1 MVLQCPR
8 FTRSPP
14 PRAGDSPR
22 PEIPQNAHLSPAEA
36 LAVDGSL
43 PAVTQPVL
51 PDETHVHRLLE
62 YPANAVPPEGHLYH
76 AGRPD
81 LPDLN
86 GLELLK
92 GALHHH
98 PAPIPGDFCGD
109 YPGFLYT
116 HRRLARTVPLAC
128 LSPR

>member
-1 MVLQCPR
+1 MVLRCPR
-8 FTRSPP
+8 FTRSHP

-22 PEIPQNAHLSPAEA
+22 AEIPQNAHLSPAKA

-51 PDETHVHRLLE
+51 PDETNFHGLLE
-62 YPANAVPPEGHLYH
+62 YPANAVPPEGDLYH

-81 LPDLN
+81 LPGLN
-86 GLELLK
+86 GLELLT
-92 GALHHH
+92 GALHHY